1 MDETKNHPLL
11 AYTMGVKK
19 VIVCVTHMDHPDVYF
34 AQSSYDAAKELVALP
49 LKRVGFNV
57 AQTHFI
63 PISAITGLTPA
74 PARTHLHL
82 LTLKNQTQVKMCLPS
97 RQR

>member
-11 AYTMGVKK
+11 AFTMGVKK
-19 VIVCVTHMDHPDVYF
+19 AIVCVTHMDHPDVYF

-63 PISAITGLTPA
+63 PISAITGLSPA
-74 PARTHLHL
+74 PALAHRNL
-82 LTLKNQTQVKMCLPS
+82 LTLVKQSTL
-97 RQR
+97 R